1 MDGRR
6 LSQKSSSPG
15 QGAAWVG
22 AGLNR
27 VGLRLTGKLHL
38 HPLDAQTCESKW
50 TQAEQRSWGI
60 LESAVLARA
69 TSRSIR
75 QLF

>member
-38 HPLDAQTCESKW
+38 HPQDAQTMR
-50 TQAEQRSWGI
+50 TQAEQRSWSI
-60 LESAVLARA
+60 LESAALA
-69 TSRSIR
+69 
-75 QLF
+75 QGYF